1 MRIARDFSVG
11 GWKTGYLLS
20 FAFAFGVYLSLLG
33 TVATILLAGV
43 HAQVNEPS
51 SVPVIA
57 QFPRETEPEDIEKL
71 ISSLGRIVGVAEV
84 SILSERELQDLVEPW
99 LSEEVLGEL
108 AFFPILVE
116 IIKDGRGDLDRGK
129 LQTVIREIQG
139 GFVMNFPTGQHEQNF
154 GAFIVR
160 GLVHFAMFVLLL
172 SAVVLL
178 VVQMSIF
185 LNLEV
190 VNVLRLLGATDP
202 ILIREFRFNMLRV
215 AIIGGC
221 IGSIAAV
228 GTVLLTM
235 LFAPGLGTNELL
247 LSRFNLFS
255 LFFLIMG
262 VAAGPLLTWVLAPTI
277 IGRELTLLKKPRW

>member
-1 MRIARDFSVG
+1 MRIARDLSVG

-33 TVATILLAGV
+33 TVATILLTGA

-71 ISSLGRIVGVAEV
+71 ITSLGRIAGVAKV
-84 SILSERELQDLVEPW
+84 SILSERELHDLVEPW

-116 IIKDGRGDLDRGK
+116 IIKDGRGDLDRAK
-129 LQTVIREIQG
+129 LQTVIQEIQG
-139 GFVMNFPTGQHEQNF
+139 GVVMNFPIGQHEQIF
-154 GAFIVR
+154 GAFITR
-160 GLVHFAMFVLLL
+160 GLVYFGMLGLLL
-172 SAVVLL
+172 SGVVLL
-178 VVQMSIF
+178 VVQISIF
-185 LNLEV
+185 LNREV

-202 ILIREFRFNMLRV
+202 ILITEFRFNMLRV

-228 GTVLLTM
+228 GTVLFIM
-235 LFAPGLGTNELL
+235 LFTTGLGVNELL
-247 LSRFNLFS
+247 LSSFNLFL
-255 LFFLIMG
+255 LFFLIVG
-262 VAAGPLLTWVLAPTI
+262 LAAGPLLTWVLAPTI
-277 IGRELTLLKKPRW
+277 IGRELTLMKRPRW

>member
-1 MRIARDFSVG
+1 MRIARYFSVG

-71 ISSLGRIVGVAEV
+71 ISSLGRIAGVAEV
-84 SILSERELQDLVEPW
+84 SILSERELHDLVEPW

-139 GFVMNFPTGQHEQNF
+139 GFVMDFPTGQHEQNF
-154 GAFIVR
+154 GTFIVR

-185 LNLEV
+185 LNREV
-190 VNVLRLLGATDP
+190 VKVLWLLGATEV
-202 ILIREFRFNMLRV
+202 ILIREFRVTMLMI
-215 AIIGGC
+215 AIIGGWS
-221 IGSIAAV
+221 GAIAAV
-228 GTVLLTM
+228 GTVLFILM
-235 LFAPGLGTNELL
+235 VAPDLGIDQLL
-247 LSRFNLFS
+247 LSSFN
-255 LFFLIMG
+255 FFLLFLVIMG
-262 VAAGPLLTWVLAPTI
+262 VAAGPLLTWILAPI
-277 IGRELTLLKKPRW
+277 IISRELSLLKKPRW

>member
-1 MRIARDFSVG
+1 MRIARDLSVG

-84 SILSERELQDLVEPW
+84 RILSERELHDLVEPW

-116 IIKDGRGDLDRGK
+116 IIKDGRGDLDKGK

-139 GFVMNFPTGQHEQNF
+139 GFVMDFPTGQHEQNF
-154 GAFIVR
+154 GTFIVR

-247 LSRFNLFS
+247 LSRFNLFP

>member
-1 MRIARDFSVG
+1 MRIARDLSVG
-11 GWKTGYLLS
+11 GRKPGYLLS
-20 FAFAFGVYLSLLG
+20 FAFAFGVYLSILG
-33 TVATILLAGV
+33 SAATILLAGV
-43 HAQVNEPS
+43 QAKVNEVG

-57 QFPRETEPEDIEKL
+57 QFPRETESEDIEKL
-71 ISSLGRIVGVAEV
+71 ITSLGRIVGVAEV
-84 SILSERELQDLVEPW
+84 SILSERELHDLVEPW

-129 LQTVIREIQG
+129 LQTVIQEIQG
-139 GFVMNFPTGQHEQNF
+139 GVVLNFPIGQDEQIF
-154 GAFIVR
+154 GAFMIH
-160 GLVHFAMFVLLL
+160 GLVYFGMLGLLL
-172 SAVVLL
+172 SGVVLL
-178 VVQMSIF
+178 VVQISIF
-185 LNLEV
+185 LNREV

-228 GTVLLTM
+228 GTVLLIM

-247 LSRFNLFS
+247 LSGFNLFL